1 MAALDLETRLVVAL
15 IAAGVLDG
23 NVGTRLPRDF
33 AERLPYGTL
42 HRVPGSRYADGNTET
57 LEAGRLQVNT
67 RADDELVAFAAMSSL
82 LEGIKELQGTGLGPT
97 AEDPPDV
104 FVTNVDTS
112 PPWWNPD
119 PESECPGYQTNVTVF
134 IKGYRSL

>member
-1 MAALDLETRLVVAL
+1 MAALDLETRLVNAL
-15 IAAGVLDG
+15 IADDVLAG
-23 NVGTRLPRDF
+23 NIGTRLPRDF

-42 HRVPGSRYADGNTET
+42 HRVPGSRWADAGTET

-67 RADDELVAFAAMSSL
+67 RDDDELAAFAAMSAL
-82 LEGIKELQGTGLGPT
+82 LAGIKALEGTGLG
-97 AEDPPDV
+97 DPVDV
-104 FVTNVDTS
+104 FVTNVDTT

-119 PESECPGYQTNVTVF
+119 PESERPGYQANVTVF